1 MAAKKSS
8 LSLER
13 YLVAKQL
20 AGENASQEEISKY
33 FLDAELA
40 KIIANYCSK
49 KLFDYLHEKSGEYV
63 MSVRKCPSLDEYNI
77 ALDDFTKASKT
88 LRFLKIIGGV
98 VGALIAAWFLINVFK
113 KDLTNLWLM
122 LIMLIGLVFPISL
135 AAGGSALVFQFL
147 YLALSRRIRSC
158 IKYCAALKAYSK
170 NKFEYWQNLTWRQF
184 EKETALLLNNLG
196 IEASATKGTGD
207 KGVDIVA
214 AYRNRKVLVQCKKH
228 KAPVGP
234 AIVRELVGTLIS
246 ENANLG
252 IIVSISGFSIGA
264 QEAASG
270 RILLLE
276 IGDLLQL
283 EKRDFQA
290 LLSKIYRF

>member
-8 LSLER
+8 LSLEK

-33 FLDAELA
+33 FLDATLA
-40 KIIANYCSK
+40 KVIAKYCSK

-63 MSVRKCPSLDEYNI
+63 MRVRECPSLDEYNI
-77 ALDDFTKASKT
+77 SLTDFIKASKT
-88 LRFLKIIGGV
+88 LRFLKITGGV
-98 VGALIAAWFLINVFK
+98 VGALIAAWFFVITFKSENVTHSLI
-113 KDLTNLWLM
+113 LCLSL
-122 LIMLIGLVFPISL
+122 LFPISV
-135 AAGGSALVFQFL
+135 AAGVSALVFQSP
-147 YLALSRRIRSC
+147 YLALSPRIQSC

-170 NKFEYWQNLTWRQF
+170 KEIEYWQNLTWREF
-184 EKETALLLNNLG
+184 EKETAILLNNLG
-196 IEASATKGTGD
+196 IDANATRGTGD

-214 AYRNRKVLVQCKKH
+214 TYRNKKVLVQCKKH

-234 AIVRELVGTLIS
+234 AIVRELLGTLLS

-252 IIVSISGFSIGA
+252 IIISISGFSVGA
-264 QEAASG
+264 HEAASG

-276 IGDLLQL
+276 IRDLLQL
-283 EKRDFQA
+283 EKSDFQTM
-290 LLSKIYRF
+290 LSKIYRF